1 MGRLDRHMFFDSWPD
16 LAHVVLVGTLSYV
29 ALVLLLRVSG
39 KRTLSKMNAFDMVV
53 TITIGSTLASG
64 LLNRSGTLSEVVL
77 ALVLLV
83 ALQWVVALSTVH
95 VAWFRRLVK
104 SEPSLLF
111 RDGRFLWNE
120 LRKQRIVE
128 EEVTSAI
135 RQHGFARLDEVGAVI
150 LETDGSFSVLGRD
163 VDPRLLAGVVTG
175 DAQ

>member
-1 MGRLDRHMFFDSWPD
+1 MFFDSWPD